1 MKNHANRRRSVSS
14 RTFIAMLIY
23 AVIAFAVSVLT
34 GKSTRLRKI
43 VNGKPIILFDKGKLY
58 RDNFRKARIDLSDFL
73 THCRNQG
80 YFDLSQVQTAV
91 FEYNGSI
98 SILPVDDYRPLEPSD
113 MNIKPAQQ
121 QILVNIILDGKVNEE
136 NLKHTGNN
144 NVWLDKQLHTQG
156 YHSAKTVDNTL
167 TLYAADVG
175 KKTADPFE

>member
-1 MKNHANRRRSVSS
+1 M
-14 RTFIAMLIY
+14 
-23 AVIAFAVSVLT
+23 
-34 GKSTRLRKI
+34 
-43 VNGKPIILFDKGKLY
+43 
-58 RDNFRKARIDLSDFL
+58 
-73 THCRNQG
+73 
-80 YFDLSQVQTAV
+80 

-156 YHSAKTVDNTL
+156 YHSAKEIYLGCVNTVDNTL